1 MGKKYIVE
9 LKNDEQEML
18 TGLIVSGTYREFLA
32 SETLLWETE
41 RNTNKATVD
50 WRFTTAE
57 ARIRL
62 KKLYPVIHY
71 EDNVKGSLPLKA

>member
-1 MGKKYIVE
+1 MAEIELSVLGRQCLNGYIP
-9 LKNDEQEML
+9 N
-18 TGLIVSGTYREFLA
+18 REFLA
-32 SETLLWETE
+32 SETLSWETE

-50 WRFTTAE
+50 WRFTTAD

-71 EDNVKGSLPLKA
+71 EDNVKENLPIKA